1 MHAESIKNISGL
13 AGAPQNYPYTTNPLV
28 NHNKSI
34 SCGAPASP
42 GRGTKM
48 TDYEKEK
55 TEEKYWWIS
64 LLPSIASI
72 IISVIVILN
81 K

>member
-13 AGAPQNYPYTTNPLV
+13 TGAPQNFAGGSD
-28 NHNKSI
+28 K
-34 SCGAPASP
+34 P
-42 GRGTKM
+42 GERNKM

-72 IISVIVILN
+72 IISAIVILSQLGVL
-81 K
+81 

>member
-1 MHAESIKNISGL
+1 VRCSG
-13 AGAPQNYPYTTNPLV
+13 
-28 NHNKSI
+28 K
-34 SCGAPASP
+34 P
-42 GRGTKM
+42 GERNEM

-72 IISVIVILN
+72 IISVIVILSQLGVL
-81 K
+81 